1 MERYH
6 KEKERSIKM
15 SKKLQLDPNAKLGWV
30 ERIAY
35 GFGDYAANLVYSS
48 ISAFLLV
55 YYVSVVGIPSATA
68 ASVMA
73 ISKIFDGVSD
83 LIMGRIVDKTNTKY
97 GKARPWL
104 IRASIPL
111 AICTVLM
118 FSVPAGL
125 KGTLQIAYI
134 FLTYN
139 LVSTIF
145 YTALNVPYA
154 TLQGLMTTNQYERGL
169 LGNFRMLLAT
179 FGTMTVNTVVLKMT
193 GYFGGG
199 DSFSQKGWTMT
210 YIILMLVFLGLT
222 FLTFLFTK
230 ERAVQEEAAEGE
242 KIEQPSVGAA
252 LKSLVSNKYWLI
264 MVVLM
269 FSLYFMMSTFFGA
282 NYYFSQYVL
291 GSEESYALLANGLSL
306 AQMGIMFITP
316 FIMMKLSK
324 RWTAFIGVVLA
335 GAGFLLTALAG
346 QNVSMVLVANVI
358 KGIGFGCQ
366 AATMFGLLQDSITFG
381 QWKSGVA
388 AIGMGNAASSFTMK
402 IGSGIG
408 TAALGW
414 ILSAGGFD
422 TDPTSASAIA
432 AINTAVIWVPLV
444 VAVISGVC
452 LLLFNLDKYYG
463 KAVEDLANGRWAGSE
478 D

>member
-1 MERYH
+1 MNG
-6 KEKERSIKM
+6 KT
-15 SKKLQLDPNAKLGWV
+15 QTLDPNAKLGWL

-35 GFGDYAANLVYSS
+35 GLGDYAGNLVYSA

-83 LIMGRIVDKTNTKY
+83 LIMGRIVDKTQTKW

-125 KGTLQIAYI
+125 KGTLQIAYV

-154 TLQGLMTTNQYERGL
+154 TLQGLMTTDQYERGL

-179 FGTMTVNTVVLKMT
+179 FGTMTVNSVVLKMT

-199 DSFSQKGWTMT
+199 DSYSQNGWTMT
-210 YIILMLVFLGLT
+210 FIVLMLVFVALN

-230 ERAVQEEAAEGE
+230 ERVVQDKTVEGE
-242 KIEQPSVGAA
+242 KAGQPSIGEA
-252 LKSLVSNKYWLI
+252 LKSLVTNKYWLL

-291 GSEESYALLANGLSL
+291 GSEESYATLANVLSL
-306 AQMGIMFITP
+306 AQMGIMFVTP
-316 FIMMKLSK
+316 IIMLKISK

-346 QNVSMVLVANVI
+346 KSVSMVLVANII

-366 AATMFGLLQDSITFG
+366 AASMFGLLQDSITFG

-402 IGSGIG
+402 IGSGVG

-422 TDPTSASAIA
+422 TDPTSASAVA

-452 LLLFNLDKYYG
+452 LILFNLDKYYG

-478 D
+478 V

>member
-1 MERYH
+1 
-6 KEKERSIKM
+6 M
-15 SKKLQLDPNAKLGWV
+15 STKAQTLDPNAKLSWL

-35 GFGDYAANLVYSS
+35 GIGDYAGNLVYSA

-83 LIMGRIVDKTNTKY
+83 LIMGRIVDKTHTKW

-118 FSVPAGL
+118 FTVPAGFSMTL
-125 KGTLQIAYI
+125 KIGYA

-154 TLQGLMTTNQYERGL
+154 TLQGLMTTDQYERGL

-179 FGTMTVNTVVLKMT
+179 FGTMTINSVTLKLVT
-193 GYFGGG
+193 AFGG
-199 DSFSQKGWTMT
+199 DEYSQKGWTLAFVV
-210 YIILMLVFLGLT
+210 LMLVFVALNLIT
-222 FLTFLFTK
+222 FFCCK
-230 ERAVQEEAAEGE
+230 ERVVEEE
-242 KIEQPSVGAA
+242 KNEDGKDKGPGVMEC
-252 LKSLVSNKYWLI
+252 LKSLINNKYWVI
-264 MVVLM
+264 MVIFL
-269 FSLYFMMSTFFGA
+269 FALYFMMSTFFGA
-282 NYYFSQYVL
+282 NYYFAQYVL
-291 GSEESYALLANGLSL
+291 NAPDSYSLLANALSL
-306 AQMGIMFITP
+306 SQMGMMFLTP
-316 FIMMKLSK
+316 FIMKKIGK
-324 RWTAFIGVVLA
+324 RWTGLIGMVAA
-335 GAGFLLTALAG
+335 GVAFLLTSLAG
-346 QNVSMVLVANVI
+346 QNVNLVLAANI
-358 KGIGFGCQ
+358 LKGLGFGCG
-366 AATMFGLLQDSITFG
+366 AATMFGLLQDAITYG
-381 QWKSGVA
+381 QWKSNVA
-388 AIGMGNAASSFTMK
+388 AMGMGNAASSFTMK
-402 IGSGIG
+402 IGSGLG

-414 ILSAGGFD
+414 ILSAGGFGA
-422 TDPTSASAIA
+422 DPTSASAIA

-444 VAVISGVC
+444 IAVIGVVC
-452 LLLFNLDKYYG
+452 LLMFDLDKHYD
-463 KAVEDLANGRWAGSE
+463 KVVEDLAAGRWAGSQ